1 MKVPFSTLSDKEF
14 KIQSVINYA
23 LIFAVIWG
31 GVYLILHFLYLL
43 NLCLLQDFCFHFL
56 RDIEKFF
63 NNFIS
68 EFNLNRFF

>member
-31 GVYLILHFLYLL
+31 GIF
-43 NLCLLQDFCFHFL
+43 
-56 RDIEKFF
+56 DIAF
-63 NNFIS
+63 FIS
-68 EFNLNRFF
+68 FEFMFIAGFLFSFFKRH